1 MHHDP
6 DFALSLAAIRARF
19 VEKLGRWMPKYLEL
33 SEMLEALDRRGPM
46 IALAQG
52 VSEGPRPVELIGE
65 LRMQTHKIAGS
76 AQTFGF
82 EVLSQ
87 RAREL
92 EERFDQGGPPAADL
106 TLRALLERFISAAR
120 EVLEAAKGAPDAA
133 PAAARQ
139 EAPAQA
145 ALPEAAGPAAAAGTG
160 VHVLV
165 VDDDELVRDLLGA
178 GFAEMGWRMSTAKTG
193 LEALLMLFACAGGPA
208 AGRPDVILMDV
219 NMPEMDGFCALER
232 IKAAPL
238 WREIPIL
245 LLTRRDEETSQIRG
259 FLHGAEAYLIKPF
272 DLGEVVR
279 RVADTLDARARTVVV
294 GCADLERGVRLSQ
307 RLRGA
312 GGRVRLVHSSADAWE
327 ALTEERPVAALLE
340 ADLRGEGGAAVLARA
355 RASADLER
363 LPILLVLPE
372 LAPEALLEA
381 SLAGLAAGASDVLP
395 ADTPPAWLAARLE
408 AYARAAKPG

>member
-1 MHHDP
+1 
-6 DFALSLAAIRARF
+6 
-19 VEKLGRWMPKYLEL
+19 
-33 SEMLEALDRRGPM
+33 
-46 IALAQG
+46 
-52 VSEGPRPVELIGE
+52 
-65 LRMQTHKIAGS
+65 
-76 AQTFGF
+76 
-82 EVLSQ
+82 
-87 RAREL
+87 
-92 EERFDQGGPPAADL
+92 
-106 TLRALLERFISAAR
+106 
-120 EVLEAAKGAPDAA
+120 
-133 PAAARQ
+133 
-139 EAPAQA
+139 
-145 ALPEAAGPAAAAGTG
+145 
-160 VHVLV
+160 
-165 VDDDELVRDLLGA
+165 
-178 GFAEMGWRMSTAKTG
+178 MSTAKTG

-381 SLAGLAAGASDVLP
+381 RLAGLAAGASDVLP
-395 ADTPPAWLAARLE
+395 ADTPPAWLAARLA